1 MDTID
6 ELLSFLEEEDVR
18 FIRLTF
24 YDMYG
29 VQKNISILPDLLP
42 RALQEGI
49 AIDTFAIP
57 SLSARSGN
65 TLYLKPDPKTMS
77 VLPWRSNEGNVISLI
92 CSIYEADGSPCAYD
106 GRRMLQETLKEA
118 VQSDLFLNLSTQFE
132 FYLFLQDEMGND
144 THRPLDYASFMD
156 VAPEDKGENI
166 RRDICLTLSEMGLQP
181 QASYHQAGFGQ
192 NEIDFHSSSPLQ
204 AADEAMIFKWVVKIL
219 ANANGLFADFSP
231 KPLENGP
238 GNGMHIKFSFSK
250 HENRKKIESFIAGIL
265 QHIRAMTLFLNPI
278 NASYARFG
286 KEKAPDHITW
296 SYEFPYELI
305 HIDPKNKHI
314 FELRS
319 PDPQCNPYLCF
330 SLLIKAGMDGIAQ
343 DLVLERPLGATCDL
357 GTIQR
362 LPKNKEEAYACA
374 INDQWLLSIVP
385 RELIELYR

>member
-132 FYLFLQDEMGND
+132 FY
-144 THRPLDYASFMD
+144 
-156 VAPEDKGENI
+156 
-166 RRDICLTLSEMGLQP
+166 
-181 QASYHQAGFGQ
+181 
-192 NEIDFHSSSPLQ
+192 
-204 AADEAMIFKWVVKIL
+204 
-219 ANANGLFADFSP
+219 
-231 KPLENGP
+231 
-238 GNGMHIKFSFSK
+238 
-250 HENRKKIESFIAGIL
+250 
-265 QHIRAMTLFLNPI
+265 
-278 NASYARFG
+278 
-286 KEKAPDHITW
+286 
-296 SYEFPYELI
+296 
-305 HIDPKNKHI
+305 
-314 FELRS
+314 
-319 PDPQCNPYLCF
+319 
-330 SLLIKAGMDGIAQ
+330 
-343 DLVLERPLGATCDL
+343 
-357 GTIQR
+357 
-362 LPKNKEEAYACA
+362 
-374 INDQWLLSIVP
+374 
-385 RELIELYR
+385 